1 MSDLEMTL
9 TAHIFTTLIALACVG
24 VALMID
30 LLILNS
36 HDKSSEP
43 YATAFIG
50 LIGGIG
56 WAISLFVSIIAIF
69 QKVVT
74 R

>member
-1 MSDLEMTL
+1 
-9 TAHIFTTLIALACVG
+9 
-24 VALMID
+24 LMID